1 MTVLAMRQ
9 ASKFLP
15 CPDLSLTTMDT
26 KSTPRMWQEY
36 SKTGGALAQ
45 EELCTTMRVKA
56 WVER

>member
-1 MTVLAMRQ
+1 MTVLAMRR
-9 ASKFLP
+9 ASNFP
-15 CPDLSLTTMDT
+15 CQDLSLTTVET

-36 SKTGGALAQ
+36 SKTGDALAQ